1 MVRGRRYRG
10 AIPEARTKEEAENA
24 LTKIRR
30 DIYERKYDRTAK
42 GYGSFVNYVNNI
54 YLPWAKANKRSWSD
68 DVLHARVICEFFA
81 GQTFNDIDRK
91 MVEKFKDQ
99 RANTITVR
107 GTSRTPATVNREL
120 EVLSKIFS
128 LAIDDEIIESN
139 PCRKVKK
146 LRMDNQRTR
155 HLSPAEE
162 DRLMAALSG
171 RRSHLKPL
179 VTVAIYTGMRRG
191 ELLKLRRSHVDFGL
205 NVINVKQTKT
215 GKDRTVPMDV
225 AVRETFVGLCE
236 GLSDDDF
243 VFMNSR
249 TGVQLTDVKHGF
261 KSACRDAG
269 VLDLN
274 FHDLRHTFGTRL
286 ADAGV
291 DIVKI
296 AELMGH
302 QSILTTR
309 RYTHATDEGKRAAI
323 AQLASYRRENCHKFA
338 TRKMRLAKQ
347 PSASRVF
354 A

>member
-30 DIYERKYDRTAK
+30 DAYERKFDRVAK
-42 GYGSFVNYVNNI
+42 GNQSFVKYVSNT
-54 YLPWAKANKRSWSD
+54 YLPWAMANKRSWRD
-68 DVLHARVICEFFA
+68 DVMHARIICEFFA
-81 GQTFNDIDRK
+81 GETFNDINRR
-91 MVEKFKDQ
+91 MIERFKNL
-99 RANTITVR
+99 RRTTITRR
-107 GTSRTPATVNREL
+107 GSQRTPATVNREL

-128 LAIDDEIIESN
+128 LAMDDEIIESN

-155 HLSPAEE
+155 HLSIAEE
-162 DRLMAALSG
+162 DRLMVALTG
-171 RRSHLKPL
+171 RRGHLKPV
-179 VTVAIYTGMRRG
+179 VTMAIYTGMRRG

-205 NVINVKQTKT
+205 NLINVKQTKT
-215 GKDRTVPMDV
+215 GKDRTIPMD
-225 AVRETFVGLCE
+225 ASVRETLSRLCE
-236 GLSDDDF
+236 GVNDEDF

-249 TGVQLTDVKHGF
+249 TGVNLTDVKHGF
-261 KSACRDAG
+261 GSACREADIHN
-269 VLDLN
+269 LT

-302 QSILTTR
+302 QSIQTTR

-323 AQLASYRRENCHKFA
+323 AELARYRGHCHKFA
-338 TRKMRLAKQ
+338 TNEK
-347 PSASRVF
+347 
-354 A
+354 